1 MHLVDVLRA
10 RAVPGAG
17 VMLALTRRCPLSC
30 RHCSTNSMLDS
41 EEHAESLFEGF
52 VRTFTSEDRPD
63 FVLMSGGEVL
73 LRPALVERIAR
84 LAREVGAR
92 THVLS
97 GMFFARQPG
106 IPDRIRRAIDAVDHF
121 SASLDAFHEEEVSRA
136 AVLRVLRRLVDEG
149 KDVSL
154 QVVGMDEDDPYLA
167 EVTDDI
173 RTTLED
179 RVPVWVS
186 LVGNVGRATE
196 WLPELRGTGGT
207 PRPADAAR
215 PPHPAPPSPC
225 EMASW
230 PLVTFD
236 GTVVACCNQNV
247 VDGLG
252 GRLPAHLRLGHAA
265 TDTWQTVRDRQRSRH
280 LLRGVRAF
288 GPAHL
293 AERTGAPPGSC
304 SGYCDT
310 CFTLSDDPDTA
321 ASAAGLMDAPGTRV
335 LEERIAEL
343 VSDAGPVGLAR
354 RFGTHR
360 YADLLLLGYD
370 GDTGPGR
377 GAADASATTGGSRC
391 AV

>member
-1 MHLVDVLRA
+1 MDLFRA
-10 RAVPGAG
+10 RSTPGGG

-30 RHCSTNSMLDS
+30 RHCSTNSMLSS
-41 EEHAESLFEGF
+41 EQHAESVFEGF
-52 VRTFTSEDRPD
+52 VETFTPQERPD
-63 FVLMSGGEVL
+63 FVVMSGGEVL
-73 LRPALVERIAR
+73 LRPALVERIALR
-84 LAREVGAR
+84 ARESGAR
-92 THVLS
+92 SHILS

-106 IPDRIRRAIDAVDHF
+106 IPDRLRRAIDAVDHF
-121 SASLDAFHEEEVSRA
+121 SASLDVFHEEEVPRA
-136 AVLRVLRRLVDEG
+136 AVLRVLKQLADEG

-186 LVGNVGRATE
+186 LVGNVGRASE
-196 WLPELRGTGGT
+196 WLPEPGGT
-207 PRPADAAR
+207 ATPPAATGPVPADGGPPYSA

-225 EMASW
+225 EMAAW
-230 PLVTFD
+230 PLVSFD

-252 GRLPAHLRLGHAA
+252 GRLPAHLRLGDAR
-265 TDTWQTVRDRQRSRH
+265 TDSWQTVIERQRARH

-288 GPAHL
+288 GPAYL
-293 AERTGAPPGSC
+293 AERTGSAPGSC
-304 SGYCDT
+304 SGYCKT
-310 CFTLSDDPDTA
+310 CFMLSDDPATE
-321 ASAAGLMDAPGTRV
+321 ASAAVFMDRPGTRAM
-335 LEERIAEL
+335 ETRIAEL
-343 VSDAGPVGLAR
+343 VGDAGPDWLAR

-360 YADLLLLGYD
+360 YADLMLLGYR
-370 GDTGPGR
+370 GPEPV
-377 GAADASATTGGSRC
+377 AVHTGGNGSC

>member
-10 RAVPGAG
+10 RSTPGGG

-30 RHCSTNSMLDS
+30 RHCSTNSMLSS
-41 EEHAESLFEGF
+41 EQHAESVFEGF
-52 VRTFTSEDRPD
+52 VETFTPQERPD

-73 LRPALVERIAR
+73 LRPALVERIALR
-84 LAREVGAR
+84 ARESGAR
-92 THVLS
+92 SHILS

-106 IPDRIRRAIDAVDHF
+106 IPDRLRRAIDAVDHF
-121 SASLDAFHEEEVSRA
+121 SASLDVFHEEEVPRA
-136 AVLRVLRRLVDEG
+136 AVLRVLKQLADEG

-154 QVVGMDEDDPYLA
+154 QVVGLDEDDPYLA

-186 LVGNVGRATE
+186 LVGNVGRASE
-196 WLPELRGTGGT
+196 WLPAPGGAATPGDATGPT
-207 PRPADAAR
+207 PVAGG

-225 EMASW
+225 EMAAW
-230 PLVTFD
+230 PLVAFD

-252 GRLPAHLRLGHAA
+252 GRLPAHLRLGDAR
-265 TDTWQTVRDRQRSRH
+265 TDSWRTVIERQRSRH
-280 LLRGVRAF
+280 LLRGIRAF
-288 GPAHL
+288 GPTYL
-293 AERTGAPPGSC
+293 AERTGAEPGSC
-304 SGYCDT
+304 TGYCTT
-310 CFTLSDDPDTA
+310 CFTLSADPATA
-321 ASAAGLMDAPGTRV
+321 DAAAALMDRPGTRV
-335 LEERIAEL
+335 LETRIAEL
-343 VSDAGPVGLAR
+343 VSGGGPEGLAR

-360 YADLLLLGYD
+360 YADLMLLGYQ
-370 GDTGPGR
+370 GPEPGSVIS
-377 GAADASATTGGSRC
+377 GEDSRC